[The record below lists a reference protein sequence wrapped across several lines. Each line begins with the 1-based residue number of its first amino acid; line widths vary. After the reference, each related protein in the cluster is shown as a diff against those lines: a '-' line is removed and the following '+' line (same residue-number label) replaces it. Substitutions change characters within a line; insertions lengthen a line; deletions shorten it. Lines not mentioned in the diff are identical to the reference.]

1 MNPQMSVS
9 KTALAA
15 FSGEQGIR
23 RLVIFAS
30 ALQDEFG
37 LENDIDLRIAE
48 DLRYYFRQDV
58 LETAEVQYAIGGHY
72 LHS

>member
-1 MNPQMSVS
+1 MNPQMLVS

-23 RLVIFAS
+23 RLAIFAS
-30 ALQDEFG
+30 ALQDDFG

-48 DLRYYFRQDV
+48 DLSHYFRQDV
-58 LETAEVQYAIGGHY
+58 LETAEVP
-72 LHS
+72 LP